1 MRFILGSS
9 LVALL
14 LLVSQ
19 SHPTAADHVS
29 MPWRRAVQEAEEHTS
44 IQPRKLGVY
53 IRKGVGAARGARIAR
68 GAGVGR
74 SSSSSAVPTHLSSF
88 NFASI
93 CGCSLFF
100 VMFLL

>member
-1 MRFILGSS
+1 MMRFILGSS

-29 MPWRRAVQEAEEHTS
+29 VPWRRAVEEHTS
-44 IQPRKLGVY
+44 FQPRKLGVY
-53 IRKGVGAARGARIAR
+53 IRKGVGAARGARIPR
-68 GAGVGR
+68 VAGVGR